1 MIAYIR
7 GRLEYVDLEEGMAVL
22 ETGGIGYQILLSGRD
37 LELLPSAGEEVRLY
51 TYLQVRD
58 DAFVL
63 YGFFTREDRKL
74 YGQLLGVSGIGPKGA
89 LGILSGLSA
98 DDLRFAVLADDAKT
112 IAKAPGIGLK
122 TAKKLILELRDK
134 LSLEEAFEARLAGE
148 KAREGA
154 EPSAGLTA
162 ARNEA
167 VEALTALGYSSSE
180 ALKAVRQ
187 VEAADGMDVEEIL
200 KAALKYMS
208 FQGF

>member
-74 YGQLLGVSGIGPKGA
+74 FGQLLGVSGIGPKGA

-148 KAREGA
+148 KARGGA

-208 FQGF
+208 F

>member
-1 MIAYIR
+1 MIAYIK
-7 GRLEYVDLEEGMAVL
+7 GRLEYVEPEEGAAVL
-22 ETGGIGYQILLSGRD
+22 ETGGVGYQILLSGQD
-37 LELLPSAGEEVRLY
+37 LELLPAAGEEVRLY

-74 YGQLLGVSGIGPKGA
+74 FRQLLGVSGIGPKGA
-89 LGILSGLSA
+89 LGILSALSA
-98 DDLRFAVLADDAKT
+98 DDLRFAVLADDAKA

-148 KAREGA
+148 KAKE
-154 EPSAGLTA
+154 SAVSSSGLTE

-180 ALKAVRQ
+180 ALKAVRR
-187 VEAADGMDVEEIL
+187 VEAAEGMDVEEIL

-208 FQGF
+208 F

>member
-74 YGQLLGVSGIGPKGA
+74 FGQLLGVSGIGPKGA

-98 DDLRFAVLADDAKT
+98 DDLRFAVLADDAKA

-208 FQGF
+208 F

>member
-7 GRLEYVDLEEGMAVL
+7 GTLAFVEPEESMVVL

-37 LELLPSAGEEVRLY
+37 LDLLPPAGEEVRLY
-51 TYLQVRD
+51 TYPQVRE

-74 YGQLLGVSGIGPKGA
+74 FQLLLGVSGIGPKGA
-89 LGILSGLSA
+89 LGVLTALSA

-112 IAKAPGIGLK
+112 IAKAPGIGHK
-122 TAKKLILELRDK
+122 TAQKLILELKDK
-134 LSLEEAFEARLAGE
+134 LSLEEAFEARLAGNQT
-148 KAREGA
+148 RETA
-154 EPSAGLTA
+154 PASDLTD

-167 VEALTALGYSSSE
+167 VEALTALGYSAADS
-180 ALKAVRQ
+180 LKAVRK
-187 VEAADGMDVEEIL
+187 VEAAEGMNVEAIL

-208 FQGF
+208 F

>member
-63 YGFFTREDRKL
+63 YGFFTREDRRL
-74 YGQLLGVSGIGPKGA
+74 FGQLLGVSGIGPKGA

-208 FQGF
+208 F